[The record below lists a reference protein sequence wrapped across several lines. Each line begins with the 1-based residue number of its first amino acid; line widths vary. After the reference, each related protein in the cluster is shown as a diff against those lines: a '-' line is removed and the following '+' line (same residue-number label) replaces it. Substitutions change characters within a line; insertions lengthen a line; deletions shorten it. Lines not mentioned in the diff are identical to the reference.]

1 VITMDATATRE
12 LLPIEPTE
20 RDLRRVAAIVSMR
33 RGSVR
38 PDAPWAP
45 DDCANS
51 IWIARNT
58 MPFPDLAVLAVA
70 VAADPQY
77 VGPGSIHFVAAGV
90 IKP

>member
-1 VITMDATATRE
+1 MNAATMDLIPT
-12 LLPIEPTE
+12 EPTARE
-20 RDLRRVAAIVSMR
+20 IRRVAAIVSMR
-33 RGSVR
+33 RGFIR

-51 IWIARNT
+51 LWTARNT

-77 VGPGSIHFVAAGV
+77 VGPGSIHLVAAGV